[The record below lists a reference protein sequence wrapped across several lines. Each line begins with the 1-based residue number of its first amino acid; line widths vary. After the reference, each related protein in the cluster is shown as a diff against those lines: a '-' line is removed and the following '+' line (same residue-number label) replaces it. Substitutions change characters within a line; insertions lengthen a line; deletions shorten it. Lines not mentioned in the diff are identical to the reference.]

1 MYASITINQS
11 QRGDGIM
18 KNILIVY
25 ATKTGTTLHAANII
39 SEVFE
44 ANFYSVDIRKFSDDF
59 SLDPY
64 FGVII
69 GAPINGMQWHPDAV
83 KFITTNQQVLK
94 EKAVAYY
101 FMSYIL
107 NVGNSFWNKRIQTSL
122 NKVKNIVKPIN
133 IGMFNGSVGSG
144 FPAPARWLFG
154 IKKGTPMNLTDDAEV
169 KEWAK
174 DCCEVFDR
182 I

>member
-1 MYASITINQS
+1 
-11 QRGDGIM
+11 M
-18 KNILIVY
+18 KSILIVY
-25 ATKTGTTLHAANII
+25 VTKTGTTLHAAEII
-39 SEVFE
+39 SEVFKSGG
-44 ANFYSVDIRKFSDDF
+44 YSVDIKSISDEVVYDDY
-59 SLDPY
+59 L
-64 FGVII
+64 GIII

-83 KFITTNQQVLK
+83 NFITKNQQMLK

-122 NKVKNIVKPIN
+122 NKVRNIVKPVN
-133 IGMFNGSVGSG
+133 IGMFNGSIGSD
-144 FPAPARWLFG
+144 FPVVARWIFG

-174 DCCEVFDR
+174 DCFEIFDK

>member
-1 MYASITINQS
+1 
-11 QRGDGIM
+11 M
-18 KNILIVY
+18 KSILIAYV
-25 ATKTGTTLHAANII
+25 TKTGTTLQAARII

-44 ANFYSVDIRKFSDDF
+44 SNGYSVEIKKIGEEIRIEN
-59 SLDPY
+59 Y
-64 FGVII
+64 FGIII
-69 GAPINGMQWHPDAV
+69 GAPINGMKWHPDAV
-83 KFITTNQQVLK
+83 SFITDHQQVLK

-122 NKVKNIVKPIN
+122 NKVKNIVRPVN
-133 IGMFNGSVGSG
+133 VGMFNGSVGSD
-144 FPAPARWLFG
+144 FPAVARLIFG

-182 I
+182 IQA